1 MTGHAVVWAARK
13 TEGER
18 EGRVVWPALVTL
30 VSVRHFRSHLSAG
43 GRWTQLFEG
52 ATRVSG
58 SSARVRVR
66 DAGGWERRWF

>member
-43 GRWTQLFEG
+43 G
-52 ATRVSG
+52 
-58 SSARVRVR
+58 
-66 DAGGWERRWF
+66 GGHSYLREPHACLEALRACV